1 MMNYH
6 SDDIC
11 VAEINGTSGSTWDIS
26 PPNIGRLREE
36 LRGGGDVSM
45 YVSVS
50 FTRCV
55 KLRNVDYKLGLRVT
69 FVPVNS

>member
-6 SDDIC
+6 SEDIC

-36 LRGGGDVSM
+36 LGGGGDVSM
-45 YVSVS
+45 YVAVS
-50 FTRCV
+50 FTRCANLHV
-55 KLRNVDYKLGLRVT
+55 VIRKQMTRCY
-69 FVPVNS
+69 F